1 MKKHTV
7 RTIRKM
13 KADQQRIVMITAY
26 DAPTARFAEAGGVD
40 MILVGDSLGMTC
52 LGYTDTVPVTMDDI
66 VHHCR
71 AVRRGAPDTFIA
83 GDMPFLSCHLGIE
96 QALRNAGRLI
106 QEANCDCVKVETDR
120 VTLPVV
126 KALVDA
132 GIPVCAHIGLLPQ
145 AVKTSGGYRVQG
157 RTEDDAAE
165 ILEIA
170 KAAQEAGAFAAV
182 VECVPRQLAAKIT
195 KTLEIPTIGIGAGL
209 DCDGQVQVFGDLNG
223 LLGDF
228 VPKHAKRYAA
238 AGDMMTDA
246 VKQYAADVRGKTFP
260 EPGNG
265 FD

>member
-7 RTIRKM
+7 RTLRKM
-13 KADQQRIVMITAY
+13 KADRQRIVMITAY

-52 LGYTDTVPVTMDDI
+52 LGYSDTVPVTMDDI
-66 VHHCR
+66 VHHCK
-71 AVRRGAPDTFIA
+71 AVRRGAPDTFIV
-83 GDMPFLSCHLGIE
+83 GDMPFLSCHLGKE

-106 QEANCDCVKVETDR
+106 QEANCDAVKVETDR

-126 KALVDA
+126 QALVEA

-145 AVKTSGGYRVQG
+145 TVKTSGGYRVQG
-157 RTEDDAAE
+157 RTEDDAKE

-170 KAAQEAGAFAAV
+170 EAVQAAGAFSTV
-182 VECVPRQLAAKIT
+182 IECVPRQLAAKIT
-195 KTLEIPTIGIGAGL
+195 EALEIPAIGIGAGL
-209 DCDGQVQVFGDLNG
+209 DCDGQVQVFGDLTG

-228 VPKHAKRYAA
+228 VPRHAKRFAPL
-238 AGDMMTDA
+238 GDMMTEV
-246 VKQYAADVRGKTFP
+246 VKQYAAGVREQTFP